1 MRTRL
6 ERHSGILMHISSLPS
21 PYGIGD
27 LGKEAYEFADLLAK
41 GKIDHWQILPLG
53 PTGYGN
59 SPYAARSTFAGN
71 ELFIDLRQLVIS
83 GYLSPEDLDG
93 TPEFPIGNVDY
104 AIVEVY
110 KYQLLKKAAL
120 EFMRS
125 PHYTDTLEFSQ
136 FVEQENFWL
145 DDYALFMTIYE
156 IYNDARWFSVW
167 NREHGERNP
176 GALNLIRQV
185 KAQEIEVWK
194 VMQYFFHSQWK
205 RLRTYVNALGIKFIG
220 DIPIFV
226 AADSVDTWS
235 NLHYFKT
242 DGDGHYSAVS
252 GVPPDFF
259 SQTGQLWGNPVYD
272 WKALANDNYDWW
284 IKRIKKSLELT
295 DILRI
300 DHFRG
305 FEAYWEVPY
314 GERTAEHG
322 TWVKAPGV
330 ELFNRIKNALG
341 SIPIIAEDLGVLTPS
356 VENLR
361 DSNGFPGMKICQFGF
376 GLSPSDKLDS
386 KNDFLPHNYGYP
398 FAAYTGTHDND
409 TTLGWFNSIDKELRK
424 EVCRYLRCSKDTVV
438 WEMIR
443 SVIASHAQYAI
454 IPMQD
459 ILELDSSARMNTP
472 STCGPQ
478 NWSWRLHTKYTSRI
492 KLSRLTTLLELYG
505 RTNEYEELAGW
516 ELIESEKAKDAG

>member
-1 MRTRL
+1 MRSKL

-27 LGKEAYEFADLLAK
+27 LGKEAYDFADFLAA

-71 ELFIDLRQLVIS
+71 ELFIDIRQLVIN
-83 GYLSPEDLDG
+83 GYLSPQELDSA
-93 TPEFPIGNVDY
+93 PDFPLDNIDY
-104 AIVEVY
+104 NIVEVW
-110 KYQLLKKAAL
+110 KYPLLKKAAL
-120 EFMRS
+120 NFLNS
-125 PHYTDTLEFSQ
+125 SHKADALEFSD
-136 FVEQENFWL
+136 FLDQENYWL
-145 DDYALFMTIYE
+145 DEYALFMTIYE

-167 NREHGERNP
+167 NREHGDRNP
-176 GALNLIRQV
+176 APLNLIRQV
-185 KAQEIEVWK
+185 KAQECQVWK
-194 VMQYFFHSQWK
+194 VMQFFFHSQWK
-205 RLRTYVNALGIKFIG
+205 RLHAYVNSLGIKFIG

-235 NLHYFKT
+235 NLSFFKT
-242 DGDGHYSAVS
+242 DSEGHYSAVS

-259 SQTGQLWGNPVYD
+259 SRTGQLWGNPVYD
-272 WKALANDNYDWW
+272 WKALYDDNFNWW

-314 GERTAEHG
+314 GERTAENG
-322 TWVKAPGV
+322 KWVKALGV
-330 ELFNRIKNALG
+330 ELFNTIQKSLG
-341 SIPIIAEDLGVLTPS
+341 SLPIIAEDLGVLTPS
-356 VENLR
+356 VEKLR

-376 GLSPSDKLDS
+376 GLSPSGKLDG
-386 KNDFLPHNYGYP
+386 KNDFLPHNYGYQ
-398 FAAYTGTHDND
+398 FVAYTGTHDND
-409 TTLGWFNSIDKELRK
+409 TTLGWFNSIDKDLRS

-443 SVIASHAQYAI
+443 SVIASHAKYAI

-459 ILELDSSARMNTP
+459 LLELDTSARMNTP
-472 STCGPQ
+472 STCGLQ
-478 NWSWRLHTKYTSRI
+478 NWSWRLVKKYASRV
-492 KLSRLTTLLELYG
+492 KLDKFRSMLELYG
-505 RTNEYEELAGW
+505 RTSENEELAGW
-516 ELIESEKAKDAG
+516 ELIESEKAKSAV